1 MNDFN
6 YQIIAKN
13 LFISSLA
20 IGVGILISF
29 LLTKNFDFAIWGLIY
44 LIFATI
50 LNLIFLLFFLISG
63 FLYKTKYEECMKAIL
78 ILLINIPIAIA
89 CAFIGLSYTH

>member
-1 MNDFN
+1 MKNFD

-20 IGVGILISF
+20 IGVGILIFF
-29 LLTKNFDFAIWGLIY
+29 LLTKNFDFASWGFIY

-63 FLYKTKYEECMKAIL
+63 FLHKSKYEECMKAVL

-89 CAFIGLSYTH
+89 CALIGLSYIH